1 MHMFTNIDYI
11 EGMDSLKRPESDNL
25 SREGGRNRYGYISQ
39 SIVLAFPS
47 KAFALVLDRGPSS

>member
-47 KAFALVLDRGPSS
+47 KAFILSFWSP